1 MRYLRWLGVAT
12 GLLMAGLAIMV
23 FADLGT
29 AIETKVVSAT
39 TINLNLPFAVMAPAS
54 GIALVVVSLAMF
66 RGSKDSD

>member
-1 MRYLRWLGVAT
+1 
-12 GLLMAGLAIMV
+12 MV

-29 AIETKVVSAT
+29 AIETKVVSET
-39 TINLNLPFAVMAPAS
+39 TINLNLPFAVMALAS